1 MDCTLLGKY
10 HVSVIGVEAVMIR
23 NHLLQRRTGGGM
35 TRFQQAMVLAGVGAA
50 IVSSAA
56 GLLQADTILK
66 NETVITVEHP
76 LLERGDLWV
85 TAKDLE
91 RINGLAL
98 KPPGVLCLGDVCIN
112 LSQKGDNAL
121 LRKRDGQDWVNVT
134 GLAQKI
140 RQPFAADPE
149 TKTWSFGP
157 IPETRTPFLK
167 SAVAPNFELPDRKGK
182 IIRLSDYRGKKVLL
196 LTWAS
201 WCGCRLDVRNWEPIY
216 ERLKDRGFEMISVA
230 EDTGGEAAAGPTFD
244 AAHVTFVTIIDP
256 HHTISAL
263 FNFVNVPSAAWI
275 DEQGHIVRIN
285 EGTYA
290 KKHSLGA
297 ITFGSNDYAPAVE
310 DWVRNGSKSKF
321 AWSEA
326 ELAKHLKPRSNAE
339 QRAQALFQLG
349 VYFSKQQDLKKA
361 KKYFAQAE
369 ALDPNNW
376 NIHRQDWALT
386 DKKAQNRNWLMKVTR
401 SAKPYYAPLDLPK

>member
-1 MDCTLLGKY
+1 
-10 HVSVIGVEAVMIR
+10 
-23 NHLLQRRTGGGM
+23 M
-35 TRFQQAMVLAGVGAA
+35 THFKRAMAIAGVGAA

-56 GLLQADTILK
+56 GLLPADTILK
-66 NETVITVEHP
+66 NGAVITVEHP
-76 LLERGDLWV
+76 LLERGELWV

-98 KPPGVLCLGDVCIN
+98 KPPGVLCVGDVCIN

-196 LTWAS
+196 VTWAS

-216 ERLKDRGFEMISVA
+216 ERLKDRGFELISVA

-244 AAHVTFVTIIDP
+244 AAQVTFVTIIDP
-256 HHTISAL
+256 HHTISASL
-263 FNFVNVPSAAWI
+263 ISSTFPPRLGSTSRGTSCGSTKGPMRRSTAWARSRSARTITLRRSGLGPQRCQRASPP
-275 DEQGHIVRIN
+275 
-285 EGTYA
+285 GT
-290 KKHSLGA
+290 
-297 ITFGSNDYAPAVE
+297 
-310 DWVRNGSKSKF
+310 
-321 AWSEA
+321 EA
-326 ELAKHLKPRSNAE
+326 ELAKHLRPRSNDSNV
-339 QRAQALFQLG
+339 QRPSSSWASISPS
-349 VYFSKQQDLKKA
+349 SK
-361 KKYFAQAE
+361 
-369 ALDPNNW
+369 
-376 NIHRQDWALT
+376 T
-386 DKKAQNRNWLMKVTR
+386 
-401 SAKPYYAPLDLPK
+401 